1 MTEETV
7 EQKPSITIN
16 DVQISVDDL
25 PEEARG
31 IFGRLQR
38 LNQKKANIVLDL
50 EEIQAGINFFS
61 NRIVDIVNEDNAPAV
76 NGEGEEESNTESED
90 SEQMCAEKETSLV
103 EKCGYCKAQIK
114 FWVCSHTTRV
124 RI

>member
-1 MTEETV
+1 MTEETL
-7 EQKPSITIN
+7 EQKPFITIN

-61 NRIVDIVNEDNAPAV
+61 NRIVDIVNEDNAPTI
-76 NGEGEEESNTESED
+76 NGEGEEESSSESDED
-90 SEQMCAEKETSLV
+90 SE
-103 EKCGYCKAQIK
+103 
-114 FWVCSHTTRV
+114 
-124 RI
+124 